1 VGLAAVRPRGAAVAA
16 GEPLAVVHAAHEAA
30 ADEAVRAL
38 QAAFTLADAAPARLP
53 AVQAVIG

>member
-1 VGLAAVRPRGAAVAA
+1 
-16 GEPLAVVHAAHEAA
+16 VVHAAHEAA